1 MSQVVASAPA
11 FATDRLIRAAV
22 RGLPSYTRE
31 SAPAS
36 ASARRIRLDWNESPY
51 GPSPKARAALA
62 GFDSFHRYPEIDAW
76 TLRSALANY
85 IGASTDQVVPGA
97 GLDDVFATLAL
108 MLIEPGDRVI
118 ISEPT
123 FGMYRPLFALHGAEV
138 VDVPLTSDVRLDPTA
153 ILAASTER
161 TKLIVICNP
170 NNPTGTLFDPASIE
184 AIIASAGCLVAI
196 DEAYAEFA
204 GVTHLPL
211 MARYP
216 NLAVLRTMSKFA
228 GLAGMRVGYG
238 VFPSDLMPYL
248 MRTMPAFGN
257 VGAASTAAAIASLED
272 LDYLNGIVQRIVAD
286 RDQLATDLA
295 MLPGVEPYPSATN
308 FLLVRLPVAD
318 AASIVAR
325 LGAAGVFVRH
335 FPRPEFGLVP
345 CLRVSIGTSEEN
357 AIFLTELQRILHEA
371 GTWG

>member
-1 MSQVVASAPA
+1 
-11 FATDRLIRAAV
+11 
-22 RGLPSYTRE
+22 
-31 SAPAS
+31 
-36 ASARRIRLDWNESPY
+36 
-51 GPSPKARAALA
+51 
-62 GFDSFHRYPEIDAW
+62 
-76 TLRSALANY
+76 
-85 IGASTDQVVPGA
+85 
-97 GLDDVFATLAL
+97 
-108 MLIEPGDRVI
+108 
-118 ISEPT
+118 
-123 FGMYRPLFALHGAEV
+123 
-138 VDVPLTSDVRLDPTA
+138 
-153 ILAASTER
+153 
-161 TKLIVICNP
+161 
-170 NNPTGTLFDPASIE
+170 E

>member
-11 FATDRLIRAAV
+11 FVTDRLIRAAV
-22 RGLPSYTRE
+22 RGLPGYTRDSTPA
-31 SAPAS
+31 SAPA
-36 ASARRIRLDWNESPY
+36 RQIRLDWNESPY

-62 GFDSFHRYPEIDAW
+62 GFDGFHRYPEIDAW
-76 TLRSALANY
+76 SLRAALANY

-108 MLIEPGDRVI
+108 LLIEPGDRVI

-123 FGMYRPLFALHGAEV
+123 FGMYRPLFTLHGAEV
-138 VDVPLTSDVRLDPTA
+138 VDVPLTADFRLDPTA

-170 NNPTGTLFDPASIE
+170 NNPTGTLFDPASID
-184 AIIASAGCLVAI
+184 AIVASASCLVAI
-196 DEAYAEFA
+196 DEAYAEFT

-216 NLAVLRTMSKFA
+216 NVAVLRTMSKFA

-238 VFPSDLMPYL
+238 VFPADLMPYL

-272 LDYLNGIVQRIVAD
+272 LDYLNGVVQRIVAD
-286 RDQLATDLA
+286 RNQFATDLA
-295 MLPGVEPYPSATN
+295 ALPGVEPYPSATN
-308 FLLVRLPVAD
+308 FLLVRLPIAD
-318 AASIVAR
+318 AAPIVAR

-335 FPRPEFGLVP
+335 FPRPEFGLAP

-371 GTWG
+371 EAWG

>member
-36 ASARRIRLDWNESPY
+36 APARQIRLDWNESPY

-62 GFDSFHRYPEIDAW
+62 DFDSFHRYPEIDAW
-76 TLRSALANY
+76 TLRAALAGY
-85 IGASTDQVVPGA
+85 IGASAAQVVPGA

-108 MLIEPGDRVI
+108 LLIEPGDRVI

-138 VDVPLTSDVRLDPTA
+138 VDVPLTADFRLDPTA

-184 AIIASAGCLVAI
+184 AIVASAGCLVAI
-196 DEAYAEFA
+196 DEAYAEFS

-238 VFPSDLMPYL
+238 VFPSDMMPYL
-248 MRTMPAFGN
+248 MRTMPAFAN

-272 LDYLNGIVQRIVAD
+272 LDYLNGVVQRIVVD

-295 MLPGVEPYPSATN
+295 ALPGVEPYPSATN

-318 AASIVAR
+318 AAPIVAR
-325 LGAAGVFVRH
+325 LGAAGIFVRH
-335 FPRPEFGLVP
+335 FPRPERGLAP

-357 AIFLTELQRILHEA
+357 AIFLTELQRILDEA
-371 GTWG
+371 WG